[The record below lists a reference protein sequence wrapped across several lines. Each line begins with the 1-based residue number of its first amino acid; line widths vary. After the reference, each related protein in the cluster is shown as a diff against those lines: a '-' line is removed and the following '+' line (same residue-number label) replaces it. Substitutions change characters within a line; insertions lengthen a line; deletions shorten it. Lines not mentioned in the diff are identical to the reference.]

1 MFTYSAPYA
10 RMRALKGRF
19 LDQAKKES
27 MLQSPDITSFIS
39 VLSQTDYWDQVQ
51 NLTDPQQIE
60 HGLRQNLISCYI
72 KILSFLSGKPAQ
84 FIAMLLQRFELIN
97 LKSIVRAIINQSN
110 PVETSSPFIFSL
122 GRYHTI
128 PIEKALEVKDLESLI
143 KLLKHTPFGRSL
155 ETGHQQYEAEKSLMA
170 LEIALDLGYYS
181 ALQKAFDSL
190 NMFDKG
196 SASKLLSIKYDVSN
210 LVWMLRFKEY
220 HNFTPEQIYQYI
232 IPKGWKTKGQNFW
245 KMMESVDII
254 EGIKNNAIQPYDRIL
269 APNASTDVSSIIGVE
284 LALLIYLYGQSMKAM
299 QGFPLRIS
307 SFMGFFIMKEMEVK
321 DIMTILYGKSLDLS
335 QDRIKSHLITFS

>member
-27 MLQSPDITSFIS
+27 MLQSPDVASLIS

-60 HGLRQNLISCYI
+60 HALRQNLISCYI

-84 FIAMLLQRFELIN
+84 FITALLYRFELIN

-122 GRYHTI
+122 GRYHII
-128 PIEKALEVKDLESLI
+128 PIEKALEARDLESLI
-143 KLLKHTPFGRSL
+143 GLLKHTPFGRSL
-155 ETGHQQYEAEKSLMA
+155 ETGYQQYEAKKSLMA

-190 NMFDKG
+190 SMLDKG
-196 SASKLLSIKYDVSN
+196 SAGKFMSIQYDINN
-210 LVWMLRFKEY
+210 LIWMLRFKEY

-232 IPKGWKTKGQNFW
+232 IPKGWKIKGHNFW
-245 KMMESVDII
+245 KMIESTDII
-254 EGIKNNAIQPYDRIL
+254 GVIKDNTIHPYSRIL
-269 APNASTDVSSIIGVE
+269 TPDAPSDVSSMIGVE
-284 LALLIYLYGQSMKAM
+284 LALLRYLYGQSMKIM

-307 SFMGFFIMKEMEVK
+307 SFIGFFIMKEMEIK